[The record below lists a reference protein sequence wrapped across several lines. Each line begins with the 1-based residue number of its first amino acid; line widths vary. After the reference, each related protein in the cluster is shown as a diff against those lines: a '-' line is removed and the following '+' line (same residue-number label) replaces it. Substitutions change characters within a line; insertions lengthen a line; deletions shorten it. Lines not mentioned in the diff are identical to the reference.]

1 MPQNRTPTRLELAR
15 RLLAAHRLNLSLGVS
30 VAAANVLGYASIVVI
45 SASFGPADFGAVGA
59 MTSLGVIAGIPAGTL
74 MVITA
79 GRVGRHDE
87 VPWAYALGLAIGL
100 TELVLIGAFS
110 PVLIHVFDLDSWW
123 PLLWLGLALIPATM
137 SGGQQG
143 VLLGSG
149 RLGRLAVVFLISG
162 VARVAA
168 AAVCIATEPT
178 VSGAYF
184 FWLLASV
191 TGFVVGHVLCH
202 RLAPL
207 HGQVRGLL
215 RRAADLGAAS
225 FALLALITLT
235 SIDTIFAR
243 HFLSAYD
250 SGIYAVASMFAK
262 VIFWG
267 TQFIAMVVVPRLAQR
282 SEHFL
287 ILKAYAAVVAI
298 SLPAVVVLALDP
310 TFWLSLLGLQDYR
323 DAGGLL
329 VRFAALGILWS
340 LIQVSIFAD
349 MSGARNYMTAFIWGG
364 LAVQTALT
372 VTWLDTSPDDIWLAA
387 LISAVLVTVA
397 ALVRMAAIH
406 RRGSRPRQDGHP

>member
-1 MPQNRTPTRLELAR
+1 MPQHRTPTRPEIAR
-15 RLLAAHRLNLSLGVS
+15 RLLVAHRLNLSLGIS

-79 GRVGRHDE
+79 GRVGRGE
-87 VPWAYALGLAIGL
+87 KVPWAYALGLAVGL
-100 TELVLIGAFS
+100 VELLLITALS
-110 PVLIHVFDLDSWW
+110 PVLMDVFDLDSWW
-123 PLLWLGLALIPATM
+123 PLLWLGLALVPATM

-143 VLLGSG
+143 VLLGSS
-149 RLGRLAVVFLISG
+149 RLGRLAVLFLVSG

-168 AAVCIATEPT
+168 AAVCIVAEPT
-178 VSGAYF
+178 VGGAYF
-184 FWLLASV
+184 FWLIASTV
-191 TGFVVGHVLCH
+191 GLVVGHVLCH
-202 RLAPL
+202 GLEPL

-215 RRAADLGAAS
+215 RQASALGTAS
-225 FALLALITLT
+225 FGLLALITLT
-235 SIDTIFAR
+235 SVDTIFAR

-287 ILKAYAAVVAI
+287 ILKAYAAVLAI
-298 SLPAVVVLALDP
+298 SVPAVAVLGIDP
-310 TFWLSLLGLQDYR
+310 TFWLSLLGLQDYH
-323 DAGGLL
+323 DAAGLL

-349 MSGARNYMTAFIWGG
+349 MSGGRNQMTAFIWAG
-364 LAVQTALT
+364 LAVQTLLT
-372 VTWLDTSPDDIWLAA
+372 VTWLDSGPDDIWLAA
-387 LISAVLVTVA
+387 FIAAALVTAA
-397 ALVRMAAIH
+397 ALVRMTWVQVRH
-406 RRGSRPRQDGHP
+406 SRPQPEPRH